1 MSAPRATVRIGNAAM
16 MITLVTST
24 VQVNTGIFI
33 NVMPGARMRR
43 MVMNRLTPVSNV
55 PMPEACNAQM

>member
-1 MSAPRATVRIGNAAM
+1 M

-33 NVMPGARMRR
+33 RVMPGARMRR
-43 MVMNRLTPVSNV
+43 MVMNRLTPVSKV
-55 PMPEACNAQM
+55 PTPDACNAQM